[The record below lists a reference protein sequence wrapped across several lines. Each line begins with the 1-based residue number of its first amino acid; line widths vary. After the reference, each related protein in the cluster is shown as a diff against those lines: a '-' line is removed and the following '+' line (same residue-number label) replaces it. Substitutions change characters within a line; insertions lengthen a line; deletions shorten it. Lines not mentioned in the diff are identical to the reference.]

1 MSLTALIPLLGTVID
16 KILPD
21 KDQAEKAKVKLAELH
36 QSGEL
41 SAIESQVRVIVAEA
55 SSQHKLAAIWRPL
68 IMLMFGVIVAN
79 NYIVYP
85 YLSLFFDAAPK
96 LDLPPDL
103 WALMKLGLGGYVVG
117 RSAEKVIASWRQG
130 A

>member
-1 MSLTALIPLLGTVID
+1 MSIAALLPILGTVID

-21 KDQAEKAKVKLAELH
+21 KEQAEKAKVKLAELK

-41 SAIESQVRVIVAEA
+41 SAIESQMQVIVAEA
-55 SSQHKLAAIWRPL
+55 SSQYRLAAIWRPL

-79 NYIVYP
+79 NYIIYP

-96 LDLPPDL
+96 LELPPDL

-130 A
+130 V